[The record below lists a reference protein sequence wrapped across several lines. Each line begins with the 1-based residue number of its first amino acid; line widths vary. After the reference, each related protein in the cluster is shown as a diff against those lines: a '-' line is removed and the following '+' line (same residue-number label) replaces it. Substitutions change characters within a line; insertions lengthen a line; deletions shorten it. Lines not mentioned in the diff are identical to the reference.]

1 MITTTWVLTETV
13 VNVERTDSYFLA
25 QIHREKSVERPVD
38 IPESMQNMP
47 LRQAT
52 SRYDWFVV
60 RGNRLYRQ
68 ERKLDLSHLSSALRE
83 FVFPLKLGAKWYL
96 SDEKAKRYPTYAD
109 AWMLRKVT
117 KVGSVIVPAGQFDH
131 CFFLEDEWAGT
142 TFETWFCPGVGIVDK
157 KVEHHGTPEGYRQV
171 LIRYHLEK

>member
-1 MITTTWVLTETV
+1 MITTTWMLTETV

-25 QIHREKSVERPVD
+25 QIHREKSAERPVH
-38 IPESMQNMP
+38 IPVGMRSMP
-47 LRQAT
+47 LRHAT

-60 RGNRLYRQ
+60 SGNRLYRQ
-68 ERKLDLSHLSSALRE
+68 DRNLDLPHLSTALRE

-117 KVGSVIVPAGQFDH
+117 KVGPVVVPAGQFDH

-142 TFETWFCPGVGIVDK
+142 TFETWFCPGVGVVDR